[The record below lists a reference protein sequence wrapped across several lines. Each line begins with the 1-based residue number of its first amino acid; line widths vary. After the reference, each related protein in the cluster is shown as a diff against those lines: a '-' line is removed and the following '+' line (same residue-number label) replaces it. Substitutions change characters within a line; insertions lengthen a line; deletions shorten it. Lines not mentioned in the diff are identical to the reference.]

1 MTQSALTSSALT
13 QHEEIRS
20 VLVYGATGAQAR
32 PVARR
37 LLEDGRTVRVLT
49 RNPAKAGDLREL
61 GAEVV
66 AGDFN
71 DPESLRAASAGM
83 DGVFLLVPFLDPQAD
98 YGRAA
103 IDAAGAAGVRLV
115 VWNPTGTVL
124 PERTGN
130 PGLDVRL
137 DILDHLQASGL
148 PHIVIQP
155 TAYMENLLGPWTA
168 PEIASQDVFAYPTPI
183 EVVMQWVTH
192 EDVAAFVVESFRR
205 PHLANLLV
213 QVAGPERLNGAD
225 IAERFSRA
233 LGRPITFRPMPPREF
248 GAHFDTLIGP
258 GAGDNVAAAYEAVY
272 ENPALLST
280 DVDLE
285 HALAALP
292 ITPTT
297 LEAWIRRN
305 AAAYRPATTA
315 MTA

>member
-1 MTQSALTSSALT
+1 MSG
-13 QHEEIRS
+13 QHQKIRS

-49 RNPAKAGDLREL
+49 RDPAKAVDLRDL

-66 AGDFN
+66 PGDFT
-71 DPESLRAASAGM
+71 DRASLQAASEGM

-103 IDAAGAAGVRLV
+103 IDAARAAGVRLV

-137 DILDHLQASGL
+137 DILEHLRASGL

-155 TAYMENLLGPWTA
+155 TAYMENFLGPWTA
-168 PEIASQDVFAYPTPI
+168 PEIAGQDVFAYPTPV

-192 EDVAAFVVESFRR
+192 EDVAAFAVEAFRR
-205 PHLANLLV
+205 PELADLVV
-213 QVAGPERLNGAD
+213 QVAGPERLNGND
-225 IAERFSRA
+225 VAERFSRA
-233 LGRPITFRPMPPREF
+233 LGRPITFRPMPPKEF
-248 GAHFDTLIGP
+248 GAHFDTLIAP
-258 GAGDNVAAAYEAVY
+258 GAGDGVAAAYEAVY

-280 DVDLE
+280 DVDLSQ
-285 HALAALP
+285 ALALLP
-292 ITPTT
+292 ITPTP
-297 LEAWIRRN
+297 LEQWITRN
-305 AAAYRPATTA
+305 AAAFGVPPRKGTA
-315 MTA
+315 